1 MNLLRYLFICSLF
14 NTLLACCP
22 CRGAAFEITPCSA
35 KSMISATLANTPD
48 SNTATSALTASVSD
62 QSSDGAPTK
71 ASIDKALSSS
81 DTSTDS
87 SLFLLPGT
95 VTATGRECKVYT
107 FPINGDIMPA
117 QQRLV
122 SKCLTEAREQ
132 ETDLVVIRMNTY
144 GGLVNVADSIRTMIL
159 NYPTPIWVYIDNQA
173 ASAGALIA
181 LAADRIYMHPGGS
194 IGAASVVDQNGQPMP
209 DKFQSFMRATM
220 RATAESHGQVI
231 ERIENGDTIRRW
243 WRDPQTAEAMVGR
256 TVADSTT
263 VNVLTFTASEAVK
276 NHFSEGTASSLEETL
291 AQGGVETYT
300 LTEYRPTTLDRLLA
314 WLMNP
319 VVQGIFVM
327 MIVGGIYFELQSPGI
342 GFALVVAILG
352 AVLYFAPLYLEGVAQ
367 NWELILFIIGLVLLA
382 VEIFVLP
389 GFGIAG
395 VAGIVAVILGLSFA
409 AIDNDLLRHL
419 PTGEITVGWILQP
432 ILIVIIAA
440 TAALIG
446 GLLLSKRFLTGTTPL
461 QRKVVL
467 TAEMAPEQGYVSHPQ
482 VASELIGKTAEV
494 AAVLRPSGRVII
506 DGIYYDAIA
515 EEGQFIPRGKQ
526 VIITRFEGG
535 FSHGFHELVL
545 IALNKI
551 DSFAHC
557 TLFRSKFSDN
567 QKERIHLCIE
577 LPISVHSTE

>member
-132 ETDLVVIRMNTY
+132 NADLVVIRMNTY

-263 VNVLTFTASEAVK
+263 VNVLTFTSSEAVK
-276 NHFSEGTASSLEETL
+276 NHFSEGTASSLEKAL

-367 NWELILFIIGLVLLA
+367 NWELILFIIGLGLLA

-535 FSHGFHELVL
+535 VVYC
-545 IALNKI
+545 AQQ
-551 DSFAHC
+551 D
-557 TLFRSKFSDN
+557 
-567 QKERIHLCIE
+567 
-577 LPISVHSTE
+577 

>member
-22 CRGAAFEITPCSA
+22 CRGVAFEITPCSA

-263 VNVLTFTASEAVK
+263 VNVLTFTSSEAVK
-276 NHFSEGTASSLEETL
+276 NHFSEGTASSLEKAL

-535 FSHGFHELVL
+535 VVYC
-545 IALNKI
+545 AQQ
-551 DSFAHC
+551 D
-557 TLFRSKFSDN
+557 
-567 QKERIHLCIE
+567 
-577 LPISVHSTE
+577 

>member
-291 AQGGVETYT
+291 AQGGVEAYT

-432 ILIVIIAA
+432 ILVVIIAT

-535 FSHGFHELVL
+535 VVYC
-545 IALNKI
+545 AQQ
-551 DSFAHC
+551 D
-557 TLFRSKFSDN
+557 
-567 QKERIHLCIE
+567 
-577 LPISVHSTE
+577 

>member
-48 SNTATSALTASVSD
+48 SNTATSALTDSVSD

-71 ASIDKALSSS
+71 ASIDKTLSSS
-81 DTSTDS
+81 YASTDS

-95 VTATGRECKVYT
+95 VTVTGRECKVYT

-132 ETDLVVIRMNTY
+132 NADLVVIRMNTY

-276 NHFSEGTASSLEETL
+276 NHFSEGTASSLKETL

-367 NWELILFIIGLVLLA
+367 NWELILFIIGLGLLA

-535 FSHGFHELVL
+535 VVY
-545 IALNKI
+545 
-551 DSFAHC
+551 C
-557 TLFRSKFSDN
+557 TQQD
-567 QKERIHLCIE
+567 
-577 LPISVHSTE
+577 

>member
-95 VTATGRECKVYT
+95 VTATGRDCTVYT

-482 VASELIGKTAEV
+482 VASELIGQTAEV

-535 FSHGFHELVL
+535 VVYC
-545 IALNKI
+545 AQQ
-551 DSFAHC
+551 D
-557 TLFRSKFSDN
+557 
-567 QKERIHLCIE
+567 
-577 LPISVHSTE
+577 

>member
-95 VTATGRECKVYT
+95 VTVTGRECKVYT

-132 ETDLVVIRMNTY
+132 NADLVVIRMNTY

-276 NHFSEGTASSLEETL
+276 NHFSEGTASSLKETL

-535 FSHGFHELVL
+535 VVYC
-545 IALNKI
+545 AQQ
-551 DSFAHC
+551 D
-557 TLFRSKFSDN
+557 
-567 QKERIHLCIE
+567 
-577 LPISVHSTE
+577 

>member
-22 CRGAAFEITPCSA
+22 CRGAAFEITPCTA

-62 QSSDGAPTK
+62 QSSDGAPTE
-71 ASIDKALSSS
+71 ASINKALSSS

-95 VTATGRECKVYT
+95 VTVTGRECKVYT

-132 ETDLVVIRMNTY
+132 NADLVVIRMNTY

-440 TAALIG
+440 TAALTG

-535 FSHGFHELVL
+535 VVY
-545 IALNKI
+545 
-551 DSFAHC
+551 C
-557 TLFRSKFSDN
+557 TQQD
-567 QKERIHLCIE
+567 
-577 LPISVHSTE
+577 

>member
-159 NYPTPIWVYIDNQA
+159 NYPTPVWVYIDNQA

-181 LAADRIYMHPGGS
+181 LAADRIYIHPGGS

-263 VNVLTFTASEAVK
+263 VNVLTFTSSEAVK

-432 ILIVIIAA
+432 ILVVIIAT

-535 FSHGFHELVL
+535 VVYC
-545 IALNKI
+545 AQQ
-551 DSFAHC
+551 D
-557 TLFRSKFSDN
+557 
-567 QKERIHLCIE
+567 
-577 LPISVHSTE
+577 

>member
-95 VTATGRECKVYT
+95 VKATGRECKVYT

-482 VASELIGKTAEV
+482 VASELIGQTAEV

-535 FSHGFHELVL
+535 VVYC
-545 IALNKI
+545 AQQ
-551 DSFAHC
+551 D
-557 TLFRSKFSDN
+557 
-567 QKERIHLCIE
+567 
-577 LPISVHSTE
+577 

>member
-276 NHFSEGTASSLEETL
+276 NHFSEGTASSLEKAL

-432 ILIVIIAA
+432 ILVVIIAA

-535 FSHGFHELVL
+535 VVYC
-545 IALNKI
+545 AQQ
-551 DSFAHC
+551 D
-557 TLFRSKFSDN
+557 
-567 QKERIHLCIE
+567 
-577 LPISVHSTE
+577 

>member
-263 VNVLTFTASEAVK
+263 VNVLTFTSSEAVK

-432 ILIVIIAA
+432 ILVVIIAA

-535 FSHGFHELVL
+535 VVY
-545 IALNKI
+545 
-551 DSFAHC
+551 C
-557 TLFRSKFSDN
+557 TQQD
-567 QKERIHLCIE
+567 
-577 LPISVHSTE
+577 

>member
-35 KSMISATLANTPD
+35 KSMISATFANTPD
-48 SNTATSALTASVSD
+48 SNTAISALTDSVSD
-62 QSSDGAPTK
+62 QSSDGASTE

-81 DTSTDS
+81 YASTDS

-132 ETDLVVIRMNTY
+132 NADLVVIRMNTY

-535 FSHGFHELVL
+535 VVY
-545 IALNKI
+545 
-551 DSFAHC
+551 C
-557 TLFRSKFSDN
+557 TQQD
-567 QKERIHLCIE
+567 
-577 LPISVHSTE
+577 

>member
-132 ETDLVVIRMNTY
+132 HADLVVIRMNTY

-181 LAADRIYMHPGGS
+181 LAADRIYIHPGGS

-432 ILIVIIAA
+432 ILVVIIAA

-446 GLLLSKRFLTGTTPL
+446 GLLLSKRFLTDTTPL

-535 FSHGFHELVL
+535 VVY
-545 IALNKI
+545 
-551 DSFAHC
+551 C
-557 TLFRSKFSDN
+557 TQQD
-567 QKERIHLCIE
+567 
-577 LPISVHSTE
+577 

>member
-276 NHFSEGTASSLEETL
+276 NHFSEGTASSLEKAL

-482 VASELIGKTAEV
+482 VASELIGQTAEV

-526 VIITRFEGG
+526 VIITRLEGG
-535 FSHGFHELVL
+535 VVYC
-545 IALNKI
+545 AQQ
-551 DSFAHC
+551 D
-557 TLFRSKFSDN
+557 
-567 QKERIHLCIE
+567 
-577 LPISVHSTE
+577 

>member
-22 CRGAAFEITPCSA
+22 CRGAAFEITPCTA

-62 QSSDGAPTK
+62 QSSDGAPTE
-71 ASIDKALSSS
+71 ASINKALSSS

-95 VTATGRECKVYT
+95 VTVTGRECKVYT

-132 ETDLVVIRMNTY
+132 NADLVVIRMNTY

-482 VASELIGKTAEV
+482 VASELIGQTAEV

-535 FSHGFHELVL
+535 VVYC
-545 IALNKI
+545 AQQ
-551 DSFAHC
+551 D
-557 TLFRSKFSDN
+557 
-567 QKERIHLCIE
+567 
-577 LPISVHSTE
+577 

>member
-1 MNLLRYLFICSLF
+1 M
-14 NTLLACCP
+14 A
-22 CRGAAFEITPCSA
+22 
-35 KSMISATLANTPD
+35 
-48 SNTATSALTASVSD
+48 
-62 QSSDGAPTK
+62 
-71 ASIDKALSSS
+71 
-81 DTSTDS
+81 
-87 SLFLLPGT
+87 
-95 VTATGRECKVYT
+95 
-107 FPINGDIMPA
+107 
-117 QQRLV
+117 
-122 SKCLTEAREQ
+122 
-132 ETDLVVIRMNTY
+132 IRF
-144 GGLVNVADSIRTMIL
+144 V
-159 NYPTPIWVYIDNQA
+159 
-173 ASAGALIA
+173 
-181 LAADRIYMHPGGS
+181 
-194 IGAASVVDQNGQPMP
+194 
-209 DKFQSFMRATM
+209 
-220 RATAESHGQVI
+220 
-231 ERIENGDTIRRW
+231 
-243 WRDPQTAEAMVGR
+243 VGR

-263 VNVLTFTASEAVK
+263 VNVLTFTASEAVI
-276 NHFSEGTASSLEETL
+276 NHFSEGTASSLKETL

-482 VASELIGKTAEV
+482 VASELIGQTAEV

-535 FSHGFHELVL
+535 VVYC
-545 IALNKI
+545 AQQ
-551 DSFAHC
+551 D
-557 TLFRSKFSDN
+557 
-567 QKERIHLCIE
+567 
-577 LPISVHSTE
+577 

>member
-467 TAEMAPEQGYVSHPQ
+467 TVEMAPEQGYVSHPQ

-535 FSHGFHELVL
+535 VVYC
-545 IALNKI
+545 AQQ
-551 DSFAHC
+551 D
-557 TLFRSKFSDN
+557 
-567 QKERIHLCIE
+567 
-577 LPISVHSTE
+577 

>member
-432 ILIVIIAA
+432 ILVVIIAA

-535 FSHGFHELVL
+535 VVY
-545 IALNKI
+545 
-551 DSFAHC
+551 C
-557 TLFRSKFSDN
+557 TQQD
-567 QKERIHLCIE
+567 
-577 LPISVHSTE
+577 

>member
-22 CRGAAFEITPCSA
+22 CRGAAFEITPCTA

-526 VIITRFEGG
+526 VIITRLEGG
-535 FSHGFHELVL
+535 VVYC
-545 IALNKI
+545 AQQ
-551 DSFAHC
+551 D
-557 TLFRSKFSDN
+557 
-567 QKERIHLCIE
+567 
-577 LPISVHSTE
+577 

>member
-132 ETDLVVIRMNTY
+132 HADLVVIRMNTY

-181 LAADRIYMHPGGS
+181 LAADRIYIHPGGS

-276 NHFSEGTASSLEETL
+276 NHFSEGTASSLKETL

-432 ILIVIIAA
+432 ILVVIIAT

-446 GLLLSKRFLTGTTPL
+446 GLLLSKHFLTDTTPL

-535 FSHGFHELVL
+535 VVY
-545 IALNKI
+545 
-551 DSFAHC
+551 C
-557 TLFRSKFSDN
+557 TQQD
-567 QKERIHLCIE
+567 
-577 LPISVHSTE
+577 

>member
-276 NHFSEGTASSLEETL
+276 NHFSEGTASSLEKAL

-432 ILIVIIAA
+432 ILVVIIAA

-515 EEGQFIPRGKQ
+515 EEGLFIPRGKQ

-535 FSHGFHELVL
+535 VVYC
-545 IALNKI
+545 AQQ
-551 DSFAHC
+551 D
-557 TLFRSKFSDN
+557 
-567 QKERIHLCIE
+567 
-577 LPISVHSTE
+577 

>member
-1 MNLLRYLFICSLF
+1 MNLFRYLFICSLF

-71 ASIDKALSSS
+71 ASINKALSSS

-159 NYPTPIWVYIDNQA
+159 NYPTPIWAYIDNQA

-231 ERIENGDTIRRW
+231 ERIENGDTVRRW

-263 VNVLTFTASEAVK
+263 VNVLTITASEAVK

-367 NWELILFIIGLVLLA
+367 NWELILFIIGLGQLA

-395 VAGIVAVILGLSFA
+395 VAGIVVVVLGLSFA

-432 ILIVIIAA
+432 ILVVIIAT

-446 GLLLSKRFLTGTTPL
+446 GLLLSKRFLTGTTLL

-526 VIITRFEGG
+526 VIITRLEGG
-535 FSHGFHELVL
+535 IVY
-545 IALNKI
+545 
-551 DSFAHC
+551 C
-557 TLFRSKFSDN
+557 TQQD
-567 QKERIHLCIE
+567 
-577 LPISVHSTE
+577 

>member
-291 AQGGVETYT
+291 AQGGVEAYT

-432 ILIVIIAA
+432 ILVVIIAA

-494 AAVLRPSGRVII
+494 AAVLRPSGRVSI

-535 FSHGFHELVL
+535 VVY
-545 IALNKI
+545 
-551 DSFAHC
+551 C
-557 TLFRSKFSDN
+557 TQQD
-567 QKERIHLCIE
+567 
-577 LPISVHSTE
+577 

>member
-1 MNLLRYLFICSLF
+1 MNLFRYLFICSLF

-159 NYPTPIWVYIDNQA
+159 NYPTPVWVYIDNQA

-276 NHFSEGTASSLEETL
+276 NHFSEGTASSLEKAL

-367 NWELILFIIGLVLLA
+367 NWELILFIIGLGLLA

-432 ILIVIIAA
+432 ILVVIIAT

-535 FSHGFHELVL
+535 VVYC
-545 IALNKI
+545 AQQ
-551 DSFAHC
+551 D
-557 TLFRSKFSDN
+557 
-567 QKERIHLCIE
+567 
-577 LPISVHSTE
+577 

>member
-1 MNLLRYLFICSLF
+1 MNLFRYLFICSLF

-107 FPINGDIMPA
+107 FPINGDIMQA

-231 ERIENGDTIRRW
+231 ERIENGDTVRRW

-291 AQGGVETYT
+291 AHGGVEAYT

-432 ILIVIIAA
+432 ILVVIIAA

-482 VASELIGKTAEV
+482 VASELIGKAAEV

-535 FSHGFHELVL
+535 VVY
-545 IALNKI
+545 
-551 DSFAHC
+551 C
-557 TLFRSKFSDN
+557 TQQD
-567 QKERIHLCIE
+567 
-577 LPISVHSTE
+577 

>member
-22 CRGAAFEITPCSA
+22 CRGAAFEITPCTA

-48 SNTATSALTASVSD
+48 SNTAISALTDSVSD

-95 VTATGRECKVYT
+95 VKATGRECKVYT

-132 ETDLVVIRMNTY
+132 NADLVVIRMNTY

-535 FSHGFHELVL
+535 VVY
-545 IALNKI
+545 
-551 DSFAHC
+551 C
-557 TLFRSKFSDN
+557 TQQD
-567 QKERIHLCIE
+567 
-577 LPISVHSTE
+577 

>member
-367 NWELILFIIGLVLLA
+367 NWELILFTIGLGLLA

-432 ILIVIIAA
+432 ILVVIIAT

-482 VASELIGKTAEV
+482 VASVLIGKTAEV

-535 FSHGFHELVL
+535 VVY
-545 IALNKI
+545 
-551 DSFAHC
+551 C
-557 TLFRSKFSDN
+557 TQQD
-567 QKERIHLCIE
+567 
-577 LPISVHSTE
+577 

>member
-22 CRGAAFEITPCSA
+22 CRGAAFEITPCTA

-62 QSSDGAPTK
+62 QSSDGAPTE
-71 ASIDKALSSS
+71 ASINKALSSS

-132 ETDLVVIRMNTY
+132 EADLVVIRMNTY

-159 NYPTPIWVYIDNQA
+159 NYPTPVWVYIDNQA

-243 WRDPQTAEAMVGR
+243 WRDSQTAEAMVGR

-395 VAGIVAVILGLSFA
+395 VAGIVAVVLGLSFA

-419 PTGEITVGWILQP
+419 STGEITVGWILQP
-432 ILIVIIAA
+432 ILVVIIAT

-526 VIITRFEGG
+526 VIITRLEGG
-535 FSHGFHELVL
+535 IVY
-545 IALNKI
+545 
-551 DSFAHC
+551 C
-557 TLFRSKFSDN
+557 TQQD
-567 QKERIHLCIE
+567 
-577 LPISVHSTE
+577 

>member
-1 MNLLRYLFICSLF
+1 MNLFRYLFICSLF

-22 CRGAAFEITPCSA
+22 CRGAAFKITPCTA
-35 KSMISATLANTPD
+35 KSMISATFANTPD

-62 QSSDGAPTK
+62 QSSDEAPTET
-71 ASIDKALSSS
+71 SIDKALLSS
-81 DTSTDS
+81 DTSTDL

-95 VTATGRECKVYT
+95 VKATGRECKVYT

-132 ETDLVVIRMNTY
+132 HADLVVIRMNTY
-144 GGLVNVADSIRTMIL
+144 GGFVNVADSIRTMIL

-367 NWELILFIIGLVLLA
+367 NWELILFIIGLGLLA

-432 ILIVIIAA
+432 ILIVIIAT

-535 FSHGFHELVL
+535 VVY
-545 IALNKI
+545 
-551 DSFAHC
+551 C
-557 TLFRSKFSDN
+557 TQQD
-567 QKERIHLCIE
+567 
-577 LPISVHSTE
+577 

>member
-231 ERIENGDTIRRW
+231 ERIKNGDTIRRW

-291 AQGGVETYT
+291 AQGGVEAYT

-432 ILIVIIAA
+432 ILVVIIAT

-526 VIITRFEGG
+526 VIITRLEGG
-535 FSHGFHELVL
+535 VVYC
-545 IALNKI
+545 AQQ
-551 DSFAHC
+551 D
-557 TLFRSKFSDN
+557 
-567 QKERIHLCIE
+567 
-577 LPISVHSTE
+577 

>member
-48 SNTATSALTASVSD
+48 SNTATSTLTDSVSN

-81 DTSTDS
+81 YASTDS

-95 VTATGRECKVYT
+95 VKATGRECKVYT

-132 ETDLVVIRMNTY
+132 NADLVVIRMNTY

-159 NYPTPIWVYIDNQA
+159 NYPTPVWVYIDNQA

-181 LAADRIYMHPGGS
+181 LAADRIYIHPGGS

-231 ERIENGDTIRRW
+231 ERIENGDTLRRW

-535 FSHGFHELVL
+535 VVYC
-545 IALNKI
+545 AQQ
-551 DSFAHC
+551 D
-557 TLFRSKFSDN
+557 
-567 QKERIHLCIE
+567 
-577 LPISVHSTE
+577 

>member
-22 CRGAAFEITPCSA
+22 CRGAAFEITLCTA

-48 SNTATSALTASVSD
+48 SNTAISALTASVSD
-62 QSSDGAPTK
+62 QSSDGAPTE

-95 VTATGRECKVYT
+95 VKATSRECKVYT

-132 ETDLVVIRMNTY
+132 EADLVVIRMNTY

-291 AQGGVETYT
+291 AQGGVEAYT

-367 NWELILFIIGLVLLA
+367 NWELILFIIGLGLLA

-535 FSHGFHELVL
+535 VVY
-545 IALNKI
+545 
-551 DSFAHC
+551 C
-557 TLFRSKFSDN
+557 TQQD
-567 QKERIHLCIE
+567 
-577 LPISVHSTE
+577 

>member
-1 MNLLRYLFICSLF
+1 MNLFRYLFICSLF

-231 ERIENGDTIRRW
+231 ERIENGDTVRRW

-432 ILIVIIAA
+432 ILVVIIAA

-446 GLLLSKRFLTGTTPL
+446 GLLLSKRFLTGTTLL

-535 FSHGFHELVL
+535 VVY
-545 IALNKI
+545 
-551 DSFAHC
+551 C
-557 TLFRSKFSDN
+557 TQQD
-567 QKERIHLCIE
+567 
-577 LPISVHSTE
+577 

>member
-22 CRGAAFEITPCSA
+22 CRGAAFEITLCTA

-432 ILIVIIAA
+432 ILVVIIAA

-535 FSHGFHELVL
+535 VVY
-545 IALNKI
+545 
-551 DSFAHC
+551 C
-557 TLFRSKFSDN
+557 TQQD
-567 QKERIHLCIE
+567 
-577 LPISVHSTE
+577 

>member
-1 MNLLRYLFICSLF
+1 MNLFRYLFICSLF

-367 NWELILFIIGLVLLA
+367 NWELILFIIGLGLLA

-395 VAGIVAVILGLSFA
+395 VAGIVAVVLGLSFA

-432 ILIVIIAA
+432 ILVVIIAA

-446 GLLLSKRFLTGTTPL
+446 GLLLSKHFLTGTTPL

-482 VASELIGKTAEV
+482 VTSELIGKTAEV

-535 FSHGFHELVL
+535 VVY
-545 IALNKI
+545 
-551 DSFAHC
+551 C
-557 TLFRSKFSDN
+557 TQQD
-567 QKERIHLCIE
+567 
-577 LPISVHSTE
+577 

>member
-22 CRGAAFEITPCSA
+22 CRGAAFEITPCTA

-62 QSSDGAPTK
+62 QSSDGAPTE
-71 ASIDKALSSS
+71 ASINKALSSS

-95 VTATGRECKVYT
+95 VTVTGRECKVYT

-291 AQGGVETYT
+291 AQGGVETYI

-535 FSHGFHELVL
+535 VVYC
-545 IALNKI
+545 AQQ
-551 DSFAHC
+551 D
-557 TLFRSKFSDN
+557 
-567 QKERIHLCIE
+567 
-577 LPISVHSTE
+577 

>member
-432 ILIVIIAA
+432 ILVVIIAA

-446 GLLLSKRFLTGTTPL
+446 GLLLSKRFLTDTTPL

-535 FSHGFHELVL
+535 VVY
-545 IALNKI
+545 
-551 DSFAHC
+551 C
-557 TLFRSKFSDN
+557 TQQD
-567 QKERIHLCIE
+567 
-577 LPISVHSTE
+577 

>member
-132 ETDLVVIRMNTY
+132 HADLVVIRMNTY

-159 NYPTPIWVYIDNQA
+159 NYPTPVWVYIDNQA

-181 LAADRIYMHPGGS
+181 LAADRIYIHPGGS

-276 NHFSEGTASSLEETL
+276 NHFSEGTASSLKETL

-432 ILIVIIAA
+432 ILVVIIAT

-482 VASELIGKTAEV
+482 VASELIGQTAEV

-535 FSHGFHELVL
+535 VVYC
-545 IALNKI
+545 AQQ
-551 DSFAHC
+551 D
-557 TLFRSKFSDN
+557 
-567 QKERIHLCIE
+567 
-577 LPISVHSTE
+577 

>member
-132 ETDLVVIRMNTY
+132 NADLVVIRMNTY

-181 LAADRIYMHPGGS
+181 LAADRIYMHPGGR

-535 FSHGFHELVL
+535 VVY
-545 IALNKI
+545 
-551 DSFAHC
+551 C
-557 TLFRSKFSDN
+557 TQQD
-567 QKERIHLCIE
+567 
-577 LPISVHSTE
+577 

>member
-132 ETDLVVIRMNTY
+132 NADLVVIRMNTY

-159 NYPTPIWVYIDNQA
+159 NYPTPVWVYIDNQA

-276 NHFSEGTASSLEETL
+276 NHFSEGTAFSLEETL
-291 AQGGVETYT
+291 AQGGVEAYT

-367 NWELILFIIGLVLLA
+367 NWELILFIIGLGLLA

-432 ILIVIIAA
+432 ILVVIIAA

-446 GLLLSKRFLTGTTPL
+446 GLLLSKRFLTDTTPL

-535 FSHGFHELVL
+535 VVYC
-545 IALNKI
+545 AQQ
-551 DSFAHC
+551 D
-557 TLFRSKFSDN
+557 
-567 QKERIHLCIE
+567 
-577 LPISVHSTE
+577 